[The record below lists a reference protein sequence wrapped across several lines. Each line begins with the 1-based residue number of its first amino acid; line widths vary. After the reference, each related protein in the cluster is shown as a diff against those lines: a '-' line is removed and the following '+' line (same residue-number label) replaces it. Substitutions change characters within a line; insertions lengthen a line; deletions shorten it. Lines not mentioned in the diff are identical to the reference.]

1 MLKENFKTF
10 LLLTILIQIYRFF
23 VLLNAQIDLYVDEA
37 YYWGWSQ
44 HLDFGY
50 YSKPPMIAWVIA
62 LFTSICG
69 ESEICIKLPALILYP
84 ITSIFVYL
92 TAKELFDER
101 TAFWSAV
108 AFLTLPAISLG
119 SLIVSTDMVLLLFW
133 SMALYFFIKAIN
145 SDKNLYWGLAA
156 VAAGGGL
163 LSKYTM
169 IIFLLGVFC
178 FLALDPRY
186 RRHLKNPKLY
196 LTILVAAIIYFPN
209 LVWNAAHQYI
219 SFVHTKQISGI
230 ESGSH
235 FHIGKMLEFLGAQFV
250 VFGPIFFGVFLWLL
264 WKRPKSTPY
273 KLLLCFS
280 APFLAIITLQAFLSK
295 ALANWA
301 APTYVAATVLVAAY
315 LLYRKKTKLLIAGIA
330 LNILLALGFYH
341 YHAIAQLLGVQLTA
355 KNDPYKRVRGYKEL
369 AKKLKPLIQRYPHA
383 HLLFDDRTTM
393 AEMIYYL
400 RPHPFDAVMFNPS
413 HQPKSQY
420 HLFTDLNDHL
430 GEDFLYVTASPIN
443 KAAPYFDRAQKIG
456 TIHIPLYPGYE
467 RVYHLYLLQGFRG
480 Y

>member
-10 LLLTILIQIYRFF
+10 LLLIILIQLYRFF

-62 LFTSICG
+62 LFTSLCG
-69 ESEICIKLPALILYP
+69 ENEICIKLPALILYP
-84 ITSIFVYL
+84 ITSIFIYL
-92 TAKELFDER
+92 TAKELFEER
-101 TAFWSAV
+101 TAFWSGV
-108 AFLTLPAISLG
+108 AFLTLPAVSLS
-119 SLIVSTDMVLLLFW
+119 SLIISTDVVLLLFW
-133 SMALYFFIKAIN
+133 AMALYFFIKAIN
-145 SDKNLYWGLAA
+145 SNKNLYWALAA
-156 VAAGGGL
+156 VAAGAGL

-169 IIFLLGVFC
+169 IIFLLSVFC

-196 LTILVAAIIYFPN
+196 LTILIAAIIYFPN

-230 ESGSH
+230 ESESH
-235 FHIGKMLEFLGAQFV
+235 FHITKMLEFLGAQFL

-264 WKRPKSTPY
+264 WKRPKSMPF

-280 APFLAIITLQAFLSK
+280 IPFLAIITLQAFLSK

-301 APTYVAATVLVAAY
+301 APTYVAATILVVAY
-315 LLYRKKTKLLIAGIA
+315 LLSIQKIRLLLIGIA
-330 LNILLALGFYH
+330 LNILLSLGFYH
-341 YHAIAQLLGVQLTA
+341 YHALTHLLDIKLTA

-369 AKKLKPLIQRYPHA
+369 AQKLEPFIKRYPKT

-400 RPHPFDAVMFNPS
+400 HPHPFDAVMFNPT
-413 HQPKSQY
+413 HQLKSQY
-420 HLFTDLNDHL
+420 HLFTDLNKYL
-430 GEDFLYVTASPIN
+430 GEDFLYITASPIN
-443 KAAPYFDRAQKIG
+443 KAAPYFHHSMKVG
-456 TIHIPLYPGYE
+456 TIHIPLYQGYE
-467 RVYHLYLLQGFRG
+467 RIYHLYLLQDFQG

>member
-10 LLLTILIQIYRFF
+10 LLLIILIQLYRFF

-62 LFTSICG
+62 LFTSLCG
-69 ESEICIKLPALILYP
+69 ENEICIKLPALILYP

-92 TAKELFDER
+92 TAKELFEER
-101 TAFWSAV
+101 TAFWSGV
-108 AFLTLPAISLG
+108 AFLTLPAVSLS
-119 SLIVSTDMVLLLFW
+119 SLIISTDVVLLLFW
-133 SMALYFFIKAIN
+133 AMALYFFIKAIN
-145 SDKNLYWGLAA
+145 SNKNLYWALAA
-156 VAAGGGL
+156 VAAGAGL

-169 IIFLLGVFC
+169 IIFLLSVFC

-196 LTILVAAIIYFPN
+196 LTILIAAIIYFPN

-235 FHIGKMLEFLGAQFV
+235 FHIIKMLEFLGAQFL

-264 WKRPKSTPY
+264 WKRPKSMPF

-280 APFLAIITLQAFLSK
+280 IPFLAIITLQAFLSK

-301 APTYVAATVLVAAY
+301 APTYVAATILVVAY
-315 LLYRKKTKLLIAGIA
+315 LLSIQKIRLLLIGIA
-330 LNILLALGFYH
+330 LNILLSLGFYH
-341 YHAIAQLLGVQLTA
+341 YHALTHLLDIKLTA

-369 AKKLKPLIQRYPHA
+369 AQKLAPFIKRYPKA

-400 RPHPFDAVMFNPS
+400 HPHPFDAVMFNPT
-413 HQPKSQY
+413 HQLKSQY
-420 HLFTDLNDHL
+420 HLFTDLNKYL
-430 GEDFLYVTASPIN
+430 GENFLYITASPIN
-443 KAAPYFDRAQKIG
+443 KAAPYFHHSIKVG
-456 TIHIPLYPGYE
+456 TIHIPLYQGYE
-467 RVYHLYLLQGFRG
+467 RIYHLYLLQDFQG